1 MSSPARTRNFRL
13 ASVLA
18 LPALGAAIVLA
29 CGGGSDNLPPPPPP
43 PPVPATDAAM
53 TVSTVPAPATAA
65 PKPPPPPVTL
75 TPGAASPDP
84 TPPLPTVAI
93 VAPTKDQVVGAD
105 KAADYSVKLD
115 VKNWQ
120 TATGSNHVHLILD
133 NKPYKAIYDTK
144 QPVKLSEL
152 TGGEAVAE
160 GLHVLVAF
168 PSRAN
173 HESVKTKGALSI
185 VPFWVGKKG
194 DAKTEPTKKPMLI
207 YSRPKGDYKGE
218 MANHVLVDFYVA
230 NVTLAEGKE
239 HVNVT
244 VTGPGIDKPLEGKV
258 EKFGTPLYL
267 DNLQNG
273 SYEVKTEL
281 VDGSN
286 KLIEGPWNSTT
297 RTIKID
303 HDAPADVPAAH
314 GDHGGAADAGA
325 PKGDAGAAKGAPTV
339 KPAPGGAAAPGGT
352 PAKDA
357 GAKVPAPPPI
367 MTGTLPSMG
376 GTK

>member
-1 MSSPARTRNFRL
+1 MRKPRWFSVSILAMPAI
-13 ASVLA
+13 
-18 LPALGAAIVLA
+18 GAAVLFA

-43 PPVPATDAAM
+43 PPVPATDAAA
-53 TVSTVPAPATAA
+53 TVSTTPAPASTA
-65 PKPPPPPVTL
+65 PEKPPAPPVTL
-75 TPGAASPDP
+75 TAGAAAPDP
-84 TPPLPTVAI
+84 PAPTPTVAI
-93 VAPTKDQVVGAD
+93 TAPTRDQVVGND
-105 KAADYSVKLD
+105 KATDFSVKLD

-120 TATGSNHVHLILD
+120 TAPGSNHVHLILD
-133 NKPYKAIYDTK
+133 NKPYKAIYDPK

-173 HESVKTKGALSI
+173 HESVKTKGALA
-185 VPFWVGKKG
+185 VTPFWVGKKG
-194 DAKTEPTKKPMLI
+194 DPKTDPTKKPMLI

-218 MANHVLVDFYVA
+218 MANNVLIDFYLA

-239 HVNVT
+239 HVTVS
-244 VTGPGIDKPLEGKV
+244 VTGPGIDKPLESKV
-258 EKFGTPLYL
+258 EKWGTPLYL
-267 DNLQNG
+267 NNLQNG

-281 VDGSN
+281 VDASN

-297 RTIKID
+297 RSIKID

-325 PKGDAGAAKGAPTV
+325 PKTTPAKPAAKDGGAAKQ
-339 KPAPGGAAAPGGT
+339 PAP
-352 PAKDA
+352 
-357 GAKVPAPPPI
+357 VPTPPPT
-367 MTGTLPSMG
+367 MTGQLPSMG
-376 GTK
+376 GGGTK

>member
-1 MSSPARTRNFRL
+1 MSTRRWSVRL
-13 ASVLA
+13 ASVVA
-18 LPALGAAIVLA
+18 LPVSGAAVLFA
-29 CGGGSDNLPPPPPP
+29 CGGGADNLPPPPPP
-43 PPVPATDAAM
+43 PPVPATDAAA
-53 TVSTVPAPATAA
+53 TVTTAPPPAPTAA
-65 PKPPPPPVTL
+65 PKPPAPPVTL

-93 VAPTKDQVVGAD
+93 TAPTKDQVIPND
-105 KAADYSVKLD
+105 KAADFSVKLD

-152 TGGEAVAE
+152 TNGEAVAE
-160 GLHVLVAF
+160 GLHVLVSF

-173 HESVKTKGALSI
+173 HESVKTKGALAI

-194 DAKTEPTKKPMLI
+194 DAKTDPTKKPMLV
-207 YSRPKGDYKGE
+207 YSRPKGEYKGE

-244 VTGPGIDKPLEGKV
+244 VSGPGIDKPLEAKV

-273 SYEVKTEL
+273 SYEIKTEL

-314 GDHGGAADAGA
+314 GDHGGPAADAGA
-325 PKGDAGAAKGAPTV
+325 PKTAPA
-339 KPAPGGAAAPGGT
+339 KPAPGGA
-352 PAKDA
+352 KDA
-357 GAKVPAPPPI
+357 GAKAATPPPAPSPT
-367 MTGTLPSMG
+367 MTGPLPSMG
-376 GTK
+376 GGAK